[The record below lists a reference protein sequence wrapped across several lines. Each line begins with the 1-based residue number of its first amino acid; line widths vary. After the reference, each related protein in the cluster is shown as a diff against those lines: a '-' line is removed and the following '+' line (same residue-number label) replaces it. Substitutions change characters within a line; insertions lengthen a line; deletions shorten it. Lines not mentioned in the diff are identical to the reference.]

1 MPTTVMIPNV
11 QDLVPDQ
18 TQLLSTQAQG
28 QWNYTDDSFWANYH
42 NLTTLNDFTETMI
55 AQYPDLVKR
64 VSMGHTYEGR
74 EVFGMS
80 IHGGHKNSGLL
91 NDEDDDE
98 EEMDLEE
105 MVESWWSWLF
115 GSTKKSKHNKGSDHN
130 KKNKKNKKKKAIIIH
145 GGQHARGKGKGTIF
159 ISTFSLFTHTTTSLL
174 YREWIACDNKE
185 KQREKFEIGRAV
197 IDVAC
202 ILSDVVGPWEICPHA
217 SHHTN
222 TPETK
227 KKYSPNMYWER

>member
-80 IHGGHKNSGLL
+80 IHGGHKSSGLL

-98 EEMDLEE
+98 EEMDLGE

-115 GSTKKSKHNKGSDHN
+115 GSTKKSKHNK
-130 KKNKKNKKKKAIIIH
+130 KNKKDKKKKAIVIH
-145 GGQHARGKGKGTIF
+145 GGQHARGKGREQFSFQHFHISHIRRHLYF
-159 ISTFSLFTHTTTSLL
+159 IGNGLHATTRKS
-174 YREWIACDNKE
+174 KSE
-185 KQREKFEIGRAV
+185 KLENGRAV
-197 IDVAC
+197 IDLAC
-202 ILSDVVGPWEICPHA
+202 ILSDVVGPWEFAHMRPTIQTHQKP
-217 SHHTN
+217 
-222 TPETK
+222 K
-227 KKYSPNMYWER
+227 